1 MSLFPSSD
9 YAHCPHC
16 GATEGMGLCSGPRNS
31 SFVRCLCGA
40 QGPQVS
46 RTDFTDGAG
55 LLDLKGFDG
64 AVRQAWNARAGS
76 NGVAE
81 LQVQLNDAVA
91 RMIDFNNPE
100 ILSEVKRWAALM
112 AAASN

>member
-16 GATEGMGLCSGPRNS
+16 GATEGMGLCSGGGNVG
-31 SFVRCLCGA
+31 FVRCLCGA
-40 QGPQVS
+40 QGPWVS

-55 LLDLKGFDG
+55 LFDLKGFDD

-91 RMIDFNNPE
+91 RMIHFNNPG
-100 ILSEVKRWAALM
+100 ILPEVQHWAALM
-112 AAASN
+112 AVASN